1 MRLTACDESWEIV
14 KNVLASVKRQMVPNG
29 GNSGRPNAARVHLYR
44 ALGFSAGSGVLGAL
58 NLPQV

>member
-14 KNVLASVKRQMVPNG
+14 ENVLASVKRQMVPHG
-29 GNSGRPNAARVHLYR
+29 GNSGNAARVHLYR